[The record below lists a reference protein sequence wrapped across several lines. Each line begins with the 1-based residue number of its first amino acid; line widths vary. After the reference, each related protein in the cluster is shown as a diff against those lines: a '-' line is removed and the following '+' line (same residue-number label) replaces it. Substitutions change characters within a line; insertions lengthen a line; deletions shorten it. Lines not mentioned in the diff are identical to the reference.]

1 MSLRHLVSVALALFK
16 ASSVQAQAATPTV
29 NGLGDF
35 IGAAGSAVQI
45 INSANAQATAGQQT
59 SSASPSTSATTA
71 PEPGKSN
78 SNRNLI
84 ITIVSCIVGSLL
96 LIAFLIT
103 CACCFLVRRRRR
115 ARQANGLS
123 SNEEEKSTL
132 RPFAERPLNP
142 GRNYAPAPPTKLV
155 PSIDREP
162 AVPLLAANPG
172 MRQHSITD
180 RSQNPFVPTPPT
192 PRRQGHPNNTVTH
205 LHPPI
210 VTTTITSS
218 PNPSTAHRPSASTSR
233 SPSSNTT
240 FPTLVKLEQ
249 PTALNAKSQP
259 NLSPLSGIGRP
270 YEDMHVHALKT
281 DAPSR
286 ELRESLRNREPL
298 RSREPTIQRY
308 PTPPVVPSRSPR
320 RRSNNLSP
328 TETMPGAYHNSNT
341 DSSSSNTSSG
351 SGEEWRRSQLPH
363 RNSDPSILPPPL
375 KPWDHSGGHA
385 RRGSGGSGSPITPR
399 SSTGG
404 VGWTGGHER
413 RGSAGKSSVTSNGQ
427 PRRLRFSDLPAES
440 AGAAGA
446 AGSGGGYG
454 PATAFGVKNARGR
467 VTEVRGDGEL
477 GPVYDAWDD
486 GDQRYPVHVVGQ
498 AL

>member
-1 MSLRHLVSVALALFK
+1 MSLRHLVSVALALSM
-16 ASSVQAQAATPTV
+16 ASGVQAQAATPTV
-29 NGLGDF
+29 NPLGDF

-59 SSASPSTSATTA
+59 SSASPLASATTA
-71 PEPGKSN
+71 PESGKSN

-96 LIAFLIT
+96 LIALLIT
-103 CACCFLVRRRRR
+103 CVCCCLVRRRRR
-115 ARQANGLS
+115 ARQTSGLS
-123 SNEEEKSTL
+123 SSEEEKSSL

-142 GRNYAPAPPTKLV
+142 GRNYGPAPPNNHLV
-155 PSIDREP
+155 PSMDREP
-162 AVPLLAANPG
+162 TVPLPAANPG
-172 MRQHSITD
+172 MRQHSTTD
-180 RSQNPFVPTPPT
+180 HSQNPFVPTPPT
-192 PRRQGHPNNTVTH
+192 PRRQEYSNNTVTH

-210 VTTTITSS
+210 VTTTTTTSH
-218 PNPSTAHRPSASTSR
+218 NPSTAHRPSASTSR
-233 SPSSNTT
+233 SPSSNIIA
-240 FPTLVKLEQ
+240 
-249 PTALNAKSQP
+249 PTALKVEQP
-259 NLSPLSGIGRP
+259 IALNGKPQRNLSPLSGIGRP
-270 YEDMHVHALKT
+270 YEDMHVHVLKT

-286 ELRESLRNREPL
+286 ELRESLRDRV
-298 RSREPTIQRY
+298 PTIQRY
-308 PTPPVVPSRSPR
+308 PAPPLVPSRSPR
-320 RRSNNLSP
+320 RRSNNFSP

-341 DSSSSNTSSG
+341 ESSSSNTSSG

-363 RNSDPSILPPPL
+363 PNPNPYIIPSPL
-375 KPWDHSGGHA
+375 RPWDHPGGHS

-440 AGAAGA
+440 AEAAD
-446 AGSGGGYG
+446 GYD
-454 PATAFGVKNARGR
+454 PTAAFGDQNARGR
-467 VTEVRGDGEL
+467 VTKVRGEEEL
-477 GPVYDAWDD
+477 GPVYNAWHD
-486 GDQRYPVHVVGQ
+486 GDQRYPAHVVGQ